1 MTASNRPLSERTT
14 HNGCPPAANTKAD
27 RAASR
32 FTLRRLVPVG
42 VLIAGL
48 VLAYC
53 LGATDFLSF
62 NTLHVHRDELQ
73 GLVADNP
80 VLSVAVFML
89 IYIAVVALSL
99 PAGSILTIVGGFL
112 FGVTAGT
119 VYVVAAATLGALI
132 VYLAARYA
140 FYDYMR
146 AKAGHAI
153 RKMQDGFAEDA
164 LSYLMVLRLVP
175 IFPFWLVNLVPAL
188 LGGKI
193 RAFLLG
199 TLIGIIPGTFVYV
212 SIGDGLGA
220 LFDQGKTPDFGIIF
234 EPRILT
240 PIIGL
245 AILALIPVAYKKYR
259 KHKAGSPAS

>member
-1 MTASNRPLSERTT
+1 MTASNRPFSNRTPHKGRPADTAER
-14 HNGCPPAANTKAD
+14 GS
-27 RAASR
+27 SR
-32 FTLRRLVPVG
+32 FALHRLVPIG

-48 VLAYC
+48 VIAYC

-62 NTLHVHRDELQ
+62 KTLHVHRDELE
-73 GLVADNP
+73 GLVAQNP

-89 IYIAVVALSL
+89 IYIVVVALSL

-119 VYVVAAATLGALI
+119 LYVVTAATLGALI

-146 AKAGHAI
+146 AKAGNAL

-175 IFPFWLVNLVPAL
+175 LFPFWLVNLVPAL
-188 LGGKI
+188 LGVKI

-234 EPRILT
+234 DPRILT

-259 KHKAGSPAS
+259 KHKAGSPTS